1 MSGNRTLSDIAGVY
15 ETDLRPL
22 AFPKR
27 PLVAACCM
35 PMTRMVATMTYG
47 EFAQPLDSHRQTIPL
62 TI

>member
-47 EFAQPLDSHRQTIPL
+47 EFAQPLDSH
-62 TI
+62 